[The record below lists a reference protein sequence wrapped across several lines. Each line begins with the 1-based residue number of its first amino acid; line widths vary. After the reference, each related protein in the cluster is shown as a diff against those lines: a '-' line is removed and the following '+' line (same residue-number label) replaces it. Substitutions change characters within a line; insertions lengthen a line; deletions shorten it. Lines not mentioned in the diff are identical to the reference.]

1 MKVNNKKNTIIVIVA
16 LIMGVVYYKF
26 PYAKEKENLDAIKI
40 QHSVARAKLNNY
52 LNDIDLLDKKESELK
67 ILNSNIQNKTFRLY
81 PYISE
86 EKIVLEI
93 DKLIKNSELQATLEF
108 YHDNETEKKQQK
120 YDSLLKL
127 VKEYR
132 EIQKDKKNIK
142 SSKDSIKISMEFRGT
157 YESFENFIKAVDNHK
172 KEVILSEVKLQGA
185 GDKIN
190 GSIMMEFFA
199 VPKVSDEDENY
210 DNWPFEDNYGKYNPF
225 DMTSGAY
232 NSESENNAIA
242 DNNYD
247 FVMSVKPLSSDL
259 PTFTLG
265 KAKDSSRNT
274 YIYSDKNT
282 EENVEITIDKKD
294 GKYFYKYKTSE
305 KSYPENYD
313 GDGISFEPIGDDI
326 VLKIFSNHKD
336 GGTTDS
342 SSVKVI
348 LINNTDKNVQVLVEN
363 DDKDTPRVKVQ
374 AQGNGVDIIRK

>member
-1 MKVNNKKNTIIVIVA
+1 MKVNKKKNIIIVITA

-26 PYAKEKENLDAIKI
+26 PYAKEKEKLDGIKI
-40 QHSVARAKLNNY
+40 QHSVERARLNSY
-52 LNDIDLLDKKESELK
+52 LNDIDLLEKKESELK
-67 ILNSNIQNKTFRLY
+67 ILNSNIQDKTLRLY
-81 PYISE
+81 PYINE
-86 EKIVLEI
+86 ERIILEI
-93 DKLIKNSELQATLEF
+93 DKLIKSSGLQATLEF
-108 YHDNETEKKQQK
+108 YHDNENEKKQQK

-132 EIQKDKKNIK
+132 KIQKNEKKIK
-142 SSKDSIKISMEFRGT
+142 GSKDSIKISMEFRGT

-172 KEVILSEVKLQGA
+172 KEVILSEVKLQGS

-190 GSIMMEFFA
+190 GVIIMEFFA

-225 DMTSGAY
+225 DMTSGVY
-232 NSESENNAIA
+232 NSASENNDSV

-259 PTFTLG
+259 PTLTLG
-265 KAKDSSRNT
+265 KSKDSSRNT

-282 EENVEITIDKKD
+282 EENVEIIIDKKN
-294 GKYFYKYKTSE
+294 GKYFYKYKTTE

-326 VLKIFSNHKD
+326 VLKIFSTPKD
-336 GGTTDS
+336 GGIDS
-342 SSVKVI
+342 SSAKVV

-363 DDKDTPRVKVQ
+363 DDKDAPRVRVQ